1 MVLRHMM
8 ELGLLLSRYVLIQ
21 ISYFDVILPAPLAL
35 QGSKKVLDP
44 VAPIYKYC
52 AISVSNILTTT
63 CQYEV
68 SCILWLVERNSL

>member
-1 MVLRHMM
+1 M
-8 ELGLLLSRYVLIQ
+8 SLITH
-21 ISYFDVILPAPLAL
+21 ILPQA
-35 QGSKKVLDP
+35 SKKALDP

-68 SCILWLVERNSL
+68 IEIFGGVENLFLVKDV